1 MTSQSELN
9 DASTREE
16 LNAVFVGR
24 TVIAVGEDQLLLD
37 DGTEL
42 RIVPNEG
49 GAICRCGAYRIT
61 ELNDCD
67 NIITGAKVVKDDRR
81 PARSDDGQHIYRLF
95 VFSGHKKIN
104 LLTVEGADNNGMYGT
119 GFTINVYPPAGVN
132 S

>member
-1 MTSQSELN
+1 MSSQPGLSH
-9 DASTREE
+9 ASTRAE

-24 TVIAVGEDQLLLD
+24 TVVAVGEDQLLLD

-49 GAICRCGAYRIT
+49 GAICGCGAYGIS

-67 NIITGAKVVKDDRR
+67 NIITGAKIVKDDHLPERH
-81 PARSDDGQHIYRLF
+81 DDNQHVYQLF

-104 LLTVEGADNNGMYGT
+104 LLTVGGADGNGMYGT
-119 GFTINVYPPAGVN
+119 GFTIYVNPPAQE
-132 S
+132 SS